1 MVCMDKRLYT
11 LQINQITGMVI
22 LAQQRTKAK
31 SGTPEELEQFYKG
44 VLRHNLLFGWWGIFA
59 IFWNIIALV
68 RNAKARAQLHALIA
82 EDTK

>member
-22 LAQQRTKAK
+22 LAQQKTKAK
-31 SGTPEELEQFYKG
+31 SGTPEELEQFYKE
-44 VLRHNLLFGWWGIFA
+44 VLTHNLLFGWWGIFA

-68 RNAKARAQLHALIA
+68 RNAKAMARLHVLIA